1 MLRYIFIIIFGGA
14 SVLVFIFAINPLY
27 KDVQAVRKQT
37 AELNQALNDSRSI
50 ESLRRTLIE
59 RSNTISALD
68 AERIK
73 KVLPDHVDNVR
84 LILEINR
91 IARDHGLS
99 IQDVRV
105 AGEGARS
112 GSLGPDLSIYGTTG
126 LDVTIA
132 GSYRSFIDFLIDLER
147 GLRIVDIRSLS
158 FTGTP
163 TDFNR
168 YSLGLTTYWLR

>member
-1 MLRYIFIIIFGGA
+1 MSRYIFTIIFGAA
-14 SVLVFIFAINPLY
+14 SVLVFIFVINPLY
-27 KDVQAVRKQT
+27 KDVQVVRKQT
-37 AELNQALNDSRSI
+37 AELDQALNDSRSI

-68 AERIK
+68 AERLK

-105 AGEGARS
+105 RGEDARA
-112 GSLGPDLSIYGTTG
+112 GSLGPDESLYGTTG

-132 GSYRSFIDFLIDLER
+132 GSYRSFVDFLTDLER
-147 GLRIVDIRSLS
+147 GLRIVDIRSLT